1 MVTYRAM
8 DVRKMIPKEMLED
21 AARRKAKFDS
31 VQRQPRSSEEAYAQ
45 FDRLRA
51 DSEKRQQMRDSARRT
66 IAA

>member
-21 AARRKAKFDS
+21 AARRKAKFNS
-31 VQRQPRSSEEAYAQ
+31 VQRRPASCEEANAQ
-45 FDRLRA
+45 FHRLRA
-51 DSEKRQQMRDSARRT
+51 DSERRQQMRDSARRT